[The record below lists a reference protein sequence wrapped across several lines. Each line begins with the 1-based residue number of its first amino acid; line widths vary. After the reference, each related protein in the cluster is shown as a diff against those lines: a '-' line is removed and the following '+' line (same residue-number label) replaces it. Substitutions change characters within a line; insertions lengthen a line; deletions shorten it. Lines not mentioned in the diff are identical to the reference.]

1 MSLDPQLCRRL
12 ARSSMNPDFFSSLN
26 NPVDFY
32 IIRHG
37 QSEGNASKILQGR
50 KEYPLSEKGRIQSS
64 VRGGALKQVLKGH
77 KTLLFS
83 SPMGRA
89 RETAYI
95 IAEEAGLP
103 EPVFSETLVEMDLG
117 IWTGKNWDEAR
128 NDKPNLWADFMVRS
142 WDAIPNAET
151 SAELYARSLCF
162 WAEMRDAAAASSAEK
177 IVAVTHGGLIQWLLK
192 CTFRNRSWFPLFP
205 ISNCGQFKLNV
216 KPHPKEKS
224 AYMGWEEI
232 DAPIPDQQAEPKGF
246 PS

>member
-1 MSLDPQLCRRL
+1 MHEWVTTVTS
-12 ARSSMNPDFFSSLN
+12 DFFSSLN

-50 KEYPLSEKGRIQSS
+50 REYPLSVNGRIQSS
-64 VRGGALKQVLKGH
+64 IRGRALKQVLKGY

-83 SPMGRA
+83 SPMERA

-103 EPVFSETLVEMDLG
+103 EPVFSETLIEMDLG
-117 IWTGKNWDEAR
+117 IWTGKTWDEVR
-128 NDKPNLWADFMVRS
+128 NEKPNLWSDFMARS
-142 WDAIPNAET
+142 WDAIPDAET
-151 SAELYARSLCF
+151 SVILYERSMRF
-162 WAEMRDAAAASSAEK
+162 WAEMRDAADASGAEK
-177 IVAVTHGGLIQWLLK
+177 IVVVTHGGLIQWILK
-192 CTFRNRSWFPLFP
+192 CTFQNRCWFPLFP

-216 KPHPKEKS
+216 KPRQKEKS

-232 DAPIPDQQAEPKGF
+232 DAPINDQQSEPKGF